1 MFSVEKVHI
10 FNILTHRHSFQYP
23 LAGYKGLNL
32 LVWSVLLS
40 LCLCVFSNSAYAS
53 DEEGRLLDPVE
64 AQAVLQRIKE
74 SQAGLLT
81 ISASFVEER
90 RIAVLAHPLVFSGK
104 VYVEPEDFLFLKYE
118 KPLQHIMK
126 MAGNSVLFFV
136 EGSETADLVDL
147 AGAQER
153 GQQPDLFNWSPKNFQ
168 GEVRE
173 VADGYLLADSKAS
186 AGNRQV
192 RVIIAKDNLVV
203 RHILLVDQGG
213 DETTI
218 SLSDVRLNDKI
229 PDHIRNYALPEGV
242 RVHKLNQ
249 P

>member
-1 MFSVEKVHI
+1 MCQGKALYGFIVA
-10 FNILTHRHSFQYP
+10 P
-23 LAGYKGLNL
+23 LIRKGLVVAL
-32 LVWSVLLS
+32 LVSALS
-40 LCLCVFSNSAYAS
+40 LCLGGFGDSVRAQTA
-53 DEEGRLLDPVE
+53 EGRLLDQAE
-64 AQAVLQRIKE
+64 AQDVLQRIKE
-74 SQAGLLT
+74 SQEGLVT
-81 ISASFVEER
+81 ITASFVEER
-90 RIAVLAHPLVFSGK
+90 RIAVLANPLVFSGR

-126 MAGNSVLFFV
+126 MVGNSVLFFV
-136 EGSETADLVDL
+136 EGSETADMVDL

-153 GQQPDLFNWSPKNFQ
+153 GQRPDLFNWSPKNFV

-173 VADGYLLADSKAS
+173 VADGYLLADPAAS
-186 AGNRQV
+186 TGNRKV
-192 RVIIAKDNLVV
+192 RVVIDKNNLVV
-203 RHILLVDQGG
+203 RHILLVDESG